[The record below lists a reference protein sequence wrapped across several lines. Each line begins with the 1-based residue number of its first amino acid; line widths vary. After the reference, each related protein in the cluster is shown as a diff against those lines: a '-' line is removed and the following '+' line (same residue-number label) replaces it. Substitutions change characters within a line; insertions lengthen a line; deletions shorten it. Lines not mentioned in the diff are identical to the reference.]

1 MKQNSAEQ
9 PYEAYERLKKELEE
23 VNYTLNTLKSDC
35 NGEFKITYED
45 YLKTFSFRKSILFN
59 DKTWEAI
66 IEVLE
71 SKKKDIENELNNLV
85 NGN

>member
-9 PYEAYERLKKELEE
+9 PYEAYERLKNELEE
-23 VNYTLNTLKSDC
+23 VNNNLEFFKRFENKNSYKFLIICVSMISRQSITLNDQTKLA
-35 NGEFKITYED
+35 
-45 YLKTFSFRKSILFN
+45 L
-59 DKTWEAI
+59 

-71 SKKKDIENELNNLV
+71 SKKQQIENELNKLL

>member
-23 VNYTLNTLKSDC
+23 VNETLHILKSNR
-35 NGEFKITYED
+35 NGEFKITYQD
-45 YLKTFSFRKSILFN
+45 YLKIFSFRKSIELN
-59 DKTWEAI
+59 NQTWI
-66 IEVLE
+66 LLIEVLE
-71 SKKKDIENELNNLV
+71 LKKQQIENELNNLV